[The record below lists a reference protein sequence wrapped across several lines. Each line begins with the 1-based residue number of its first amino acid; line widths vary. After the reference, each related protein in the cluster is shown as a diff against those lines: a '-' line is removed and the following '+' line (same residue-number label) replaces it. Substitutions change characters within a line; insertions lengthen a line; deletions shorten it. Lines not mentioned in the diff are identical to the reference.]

1 MLQSAPA
8 RPLRFGGR
16 NTLRC
21 LGHGACGPWVN
32 GFATARRMEME
43 MAGKAE
49 AHIGALSSGVSER
62 MFAPITAMMD
72 RLHLRQRMLLLGSV
86 GLLAT
91 LVTLAFFVPL
101 LGREVE
107 FVRKER
113 IGAQAIGPA
122 VELAAQMQR
131 HRGNM
136 NRLLNGDAGARK
148 AVGDARA
155 GAGKAISEL
164 DAYFDGT
171 GRELVLGQRWAALRD
186 AWRALE
192 QDSESLSPQQS
203 FARHT
208 AQVEGLLDFV
218 SALAQRSNLT
228 LDPRVES
235 YMLVDSVTRR
245 LPAYMERIGVMRGQG
260 AGALAAGDNSSA
272 VREKIRSNKGIAEYI
287 YGNNREAFEQV
298 LKADPLMAGIVSA
311 AVKVDTA
318 HAGYM
323 QLTER
328 EFGGAQPPTVA
339 ASDYFAKGTALVD
352 GAHAVVEAAL
362 PQLERLLAARLAAL
376 ERNRAIVLTVCAICI
391 LLEIYCFVGFSRSL
405 RRALQRLARASRMLA
420 HGQFPERIE
429 LRSGDE
435 LQTIADE
442 TARVSATL
450 QGFDRAQRDI
460 VDCHARGDTDAR
472 IDTAQFEGSFREM
485 AAALNDA
492 FEGHIRVQQRMAEV
506 VGHYARGDL
515 SVRIEDMPGRRAE
528 ISSAI
533 NQVRERLQRVN
544 REILTLAGAATGLEF
559 AYADMVNGMNQLMQN
574 AAGGLGELDRFM
586 AALASGD
593 LRERMR
599 GQFDGMFARLRDSA
613 HQTAEQLG
621 GTVLRIQRSAD
632 AISNAAAEIWQGN
645 SELSSRTE
653 RQAAALEETVGSAT
667 ATAASVQRNTGNAE
681 RASGLAAEAR
691 TRAEQGGEVMVRT
704 VSTMRKLQ
712 ESSRRIHEII
722 GLIDGIAFQTNILA
736 LNAAVEAARAG
747 EQGRGFAVVASE
759 VRSLAQRSAAASRDI
774 GQLIARSVHD
784 IGDGTQMA
792 EEAGARMGEVVG
804 SVSDVAEIMRS
815 IAEASREQ
823 AGEIGQI
830 SSAIAQMDGNTQQ
843 NAALA
848 EEAPAA
854 AHSLETEVG
863 NLVEVIATFR
873 LPDTMAPLAE
883 AT

>member
-1 MLQSAPA
+1 
-8 RPLRFGGR
+8 
-16 NTLRC
+16 
-21 LGHGACGPWVN
+21 
-32 GFATARRMEME
+32 
-43 MAGKAE
+43 
-49 AHIGALSSGVSER
+49 
-62 MFAPITAMMD
+62 
-72 RLHLRQRMLLLGSV
+72 
-86 GLLAT
+86 
-91 LVTLAFFVPL
+91 
-101 LGREVE
+101 
-107 FVRKER
+107 
-113 IGAQAIGPA
+113 
-122 VELAAQMQR
+122 
-131 HRGNM
+131 
-136 NRLLNGDAGARK
+136 
-148 AVGDARA
+148 
-155 GAGKAISEL
+155 
-164 DAYFDGT
+164 
-171 GRELVLGQRWAALRD
+171 
-186 AWRALE
+186 
-192 QDSESLSPQQS
+192 
-203 FARHT
+203 
-208 AQVEGLLDFV
+208 
-218 SALAQRSNLT
+218 
-228 LDPRVES
+228 
-235 YMLVDSVTRR
+235 
-245 LPAYMERIGVMRGQG
+245 
-260 AGALAAGDNSSA
+260 
-272 VREKIRSNKGIAEYI
+272 
-287 YGNNREAFEQV
+287 
-298 LKADPLMAGIVSA
+298 
-311 AVKVDTA
+311 
-318 HAGYM
+318 
-323 QLTER
+323 
-328 EFGGAQPPTVA
+328 
-339 ASDYFAKGTALVD
+339 
-352 GAHAVVEAAL
+352 
-362 PQLERLLAARLAAL
+362 
-376 ERNRAIVLTVCAICI
+376 
-391 LLEIYCFVGFSRSL
+391 L
-405 RRALQRLARASRMLA
+405 RRALTRLARASRMLA

-442 TARVSATL
+442 TARVTATL

-460 VDCHARGDTDAR
+460 AERHARGDTDAR
-472 IDTAQFEGSFREM
+472 IDAVQFEGSFREM

-515 SVRIEDMPGRRAE
+515 SVQIEDMPGRRAE
-528 ISSAI
+528 ISSAV

-544 REILTLAGAATGLEF
+544 HEILALAGAAARGDFAVRGDATGLEF
-559 AYADMVNGMNQLMQN
+559 AYADMVNGMNQLMEN

-593 LRERMR
+593 LRERMH

-632 AISNAAAEIWQGN
+632 AISNAAAEIGQGN

-704 VSTMRKLQ
+704 VSTMRALQ

-784 IGDGTQMA
+784 IGDGTRMA

-848 EEAPAA
+848 EEASAA

-873 LPDTMAPLAE
+873 LPEAAAPFAV
-883 AT
+883 TT

>member
-848 EEAPAA
+848 EEASAA

>member
-1 MLQSAPA
+1 
-8 RPLRFGGR
+8 
-16 NTLRC
+16 
-21 LGHGACGPWVN
+21 
-32 GFATARRMEME
+32 

-848 EEAPAA
+848 EEASAA

>member
-1 MLQSAPA
+1 
-8 RPLRFGGR
+8 
-16 NTLRC
+16 
-21 LGHGACGPWVN
+21 
-32 GFATARRMEME
+32 ME
-43 MAGKAE
+43 MADKAD
-49 AHIGALSSGVSER
+49 ARVGLASSGVSER

-148 AVGDARA
+148 AVEEARA
-155 GAGKAISEL
+155 GAAKAIAGL
-164 DAYFDGT
+164 DAYFDGA
-171 GRELVLGQRWAALRD
+171 GRELGLGQRWAALRD
-186 AWRALE
+186 GWRALE

-218 SALAQRSNLT
+218 AALAQRSNLA
-228 LDPRVES
+228 LDPRIES

-287 YGNNREAFEQV
+287 YADNREAFEQV

-311 AVKVDTA
+311 AGKVDAA

-376 ERNRAIVLTVCAICI
+376 ERNRAIVLAVCAICI

-442 TARVSATL
+442 TARVTATL
-450 QGFDRAQRDI
+450 QGFDRAQRD
-460 VDCHARGDTDAR
+460 VADRHARGDTDAR

-544 REILTLAGAATGLEF
+544 HEILALAGAAARGDFAVRGDATGLEF
-559 AYADMVNGMNQLMQN
+559 AYADMVNGMNQLMHN

-593 LRERMR
+593 LRERMH

-632 AISNAAAEIWQGN
+632 AISNAAAEIGQGN

-848 EEAPAA
+848 EEASAA

>member
-1 MLQSAPA
+1 
-8 RPLRFGGR
+8 
-16 NTLRC
+16 
-21 LGHGACGPWVN
+21 
-32 GFATARRMEME
+32 ME

-339 ASDYFAKGTALVD
+339 TSDYFAKGTALVD

-405 RRALQRLARASRMLA
+405 RLALQRLARASRMLA

-460 VDCHARGDTDAR
+460 ADCHARGDTDAR

-544 REILTLAGAATGLEF
+544 REILTLAGAAARGDFAVRGDAAGLEF

-586 AALASGD
+586 AALASAD

-632 AISNAAAEIWQGN
+632 AISNAAAEIGQGN

-667 ATAASVQRNTGNAE
+667 AASVQRNTGNAD

-823 AGEIGQI
+823 AGEIGRI

-848 EEAPAA
+848 EEASAA

>member
-1 MLQSAPA
+1 
-8 RPLRFGGR
+8 
-16 NTLRC
+16 
-21 LGHGACGPWVN
+21 
-32 GFATARRMEME
+32 ME

>member
-1 MLQSAPA
+1 
-8 RPLRFGGR
+8 
-16 NTLRC
+16 
-21 LGHGACGPWVN
+21 
-32 GFATARRMEME
+32 ME

-848 EEAPAA
+848 EEASAA

>member
-1 MLQSAPA
+1 M
-8 RPLRFGGR
+8 
-16 NTLRC
+16 
-21 LGHGACGPWVN
+21 
-32 GFATARRMEME
+32 
-43 MAGKAE
+43 
-49 AHIGALSSGVSER
+49 
-62 MFAPITAMMD
+62 
-72 RLHLRQRMLLLGSV
+72 
-86 GLLAT
+86 
-91 LVTLAFFVPL
+91 
-101 LGREVE
+101 
-107 FVRKER
+107 
-113 IGAQAIGPA
+113 
-122 VELAAQMQR
+122 
-131 HRGNM
+131 
-136 NRLLNGDAGARK
+136 
-148 AVGDARA
+148 
-155 GAGKAISEL
+155 
-164 DAYFDGT
+164 
-171 GRELVLGQRWAALRD
+171 
-186 AWRALE
+186 
-192 QDSESLSPQQS
+192 
-203 FARHT
+203 
-208 AQVEGLLDFV
+208 
-218 SALAQRSNLT
+218 
-228 LDPRVES
+228 
-235 YMLVDSVTRR
+235 
-245 LPAYMERIGVMRGQG
+245 
-260 AGALAAGDNSSA
+260 
-272 VREKIRSNKGIAEYI
+272 
-287 YGNNREAFEQV
+287 
-298 LKADPLMAGIVSA
+298 
-311 AVKVDTA
+311 
-318 HAGYM
+318 
-323 QLTER
+323 
-328 EFGGAQPPTVA
+328 
-339 ASDYFAKGTALVD
+339 D

-405 RRALQRLARASRMLA
+405 RRALQRLAWASRMLA

-442 TARVSATL
+442 TARVSVTL
-450 QGFDRAQRDI
+450 QGFDRAQRD
-460 VDCHARGDTDAR
+460 VADRHARGDTDAR
-472 IDTAQFEGSFREM
+472 IDTVQFEGSFREM
-485 AAALNDA
+485 ATALNDA

-544 REILTLAGAATGLEF
+544 HEILALAGAAARGDFAVRGDATGLEF

-593 LRERMR
+593 LREPMR

-632 AISNAAAEIWQGN
+632 AISNAAAEIGQGN
-645 SELSSRTE
+645 SELSSRTG

-667 ATAASVQRNTGNAE
+667 ATAASVQRNTGNAD

-704 VSTMRKLQ
+704 FSTMRKLQ

-736 LNAAVEAARAG
+736 LNAAVE
-747 EQGRGFAVVASE
+747 
-759 VRSLAQRSAAASRDI
+759 AASRDI

-848 EEAPAA
+848 EEASAA

-873 LPDTMAPLAE
+873 LPDTTAPLAE